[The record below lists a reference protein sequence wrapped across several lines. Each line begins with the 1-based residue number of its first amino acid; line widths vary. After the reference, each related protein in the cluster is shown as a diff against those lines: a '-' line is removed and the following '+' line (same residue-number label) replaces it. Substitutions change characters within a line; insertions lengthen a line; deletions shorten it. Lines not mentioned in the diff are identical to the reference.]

1 MVGVVIVTHGQFG
14 KELLKT
20 SAMIIGT
27 QEQLKVVSVDNKKCV
42 EESRKEINAAVNEVN
57 SGDGV
62 LILTDMFGGTPSN
75 LSLSFL
81 NQKNIEVVTGVNLP
95 MLIKVAT
102 LRTEHNLGK
111 TSEYVKKYGQESI
124 LVASNIL
131 KKINKNK

>member
-27 QEQLKVVSVDNKKCV
+27 QEQLKVVSVDNKNCV
-42 EESRKEINAAVNEVN
+42 EESRDEINAAVNEVN

-81 NQKNIEVVTGVNLP
+81 NRENVEVVTGVNLP
-95 MLIKVAT
+95 MVIKVVT
-102 LRTEHNLGK
+102 LRTEHSLKK
-111 TSEYVKKYGQESI
+111 TAEYTKKYGQESI
-124 LVASNIL
+124 LVASDIL
-131 KKINKNK
+131 KKINK